1 MHIATTDKRVS
12 PAICYTRSMHMRGNY
27 STYAVHMSVTSLLAG
42 LVPRL
47 LLTFKCVEV
56 EEGKKKL

>member
-1 MHIATTDKRVS
+1 
-12 PAICYTRSMHMRGNY
+12 MRGNY